1 MILQNGFRRGGGSS
15 MEMIGEWI
23 QNISV
28 FLIISAA
35 VLHAVPGKDYRKYIR
50 FFTGII
56 LILLLAEPILELSGM
71 AERFELFYHEN
82 RYEGEKEFGYW
93 ENN

>member
-1 MILQNGFRRGGGSS
+1 MDV
-15 MEMIGEWI
+15 IGEWI

-28 FLIISAA
+28 FLIVSAA

-71 AERFELFYHEN
+71 AERLEVICQEN
-82 RYEGEKEFGYW
+82 QYEEEADFGYW

>member
-1 MILQNGFRRGGGSS
+1 
-15 MEMIGEWI
+15 MEMIGQWI

-28 FLIISAA
+28 FLIVSSA

-56 LILLLAEPILELSGM
+56 LILLLAEPVLELSGM
-71 AERFELFYHEN
+71 AERIEVIYQEN
-82 RYEGEKEFGYW
+82 RYEGETELGYW